1 MLDTRSLLT
10 TLTTLAA
17 IATLACTLSNAH
29 AQGLQSGNS
38 KLLLT
43 GGVSSIDGAAGG
55 GLVPWA
61 VTGGYAS
68 EHEFGATA
76 YFTRAVLRDY
86 ALTGYGVAGS
96 WNDRIEV
103 SLARQAFDAAV
114 VASDA
119 TLRMDIVGAKV
130 RLMGDA
136 ILDSDTFVPQVAFG
150 VESKHLSP
158 GSAVGGVLDS
168 VGARRHGID
177 YYLSA
182 TKLFLSQAVLVN
194 VTVRAARANQ
204 NGLLGFGSADDRRYR
219 FKPEASVA
227 WLLRRDLAVGAEVRT
242 QSNNLRFA
250 GEAFRADTWRD
261 VFVAWAPIKN
271 VSLTAAW
278 VDLGNIAG
286 HDRQTGGYL
295 SAQFAY

>member
-1 MLDTRSLLT
+1 MSKTRSF
-10 TLTTLAA
+10 LTTLAA
-17 IATLACTLSNAH
+17 IASLACHLSTAQ
-29 AQGLQSGNS
+29 AQGLQAGGS

-68 EHEFGATA
+68 EHEIGATA
-76 YFTRAVLRDY
+76 YVTRAVLRDY

-96 WNDRIEV
+96 WDDRVEV
-103 SLARQAFDAAV
+103 SYGHQDFDASV
-114 VASDA
+114 VVPDA
-119 TLRMDIVGAKV
+119 TLRLDIFGAKV

-136 ILDSDTFVPQVAFG
+136 ILDSDTLVPQVAFG
-150 VESKHLSP
+150 IESKHLSP

-194 VTVRAARANQ
+194 VTVRASRANQ